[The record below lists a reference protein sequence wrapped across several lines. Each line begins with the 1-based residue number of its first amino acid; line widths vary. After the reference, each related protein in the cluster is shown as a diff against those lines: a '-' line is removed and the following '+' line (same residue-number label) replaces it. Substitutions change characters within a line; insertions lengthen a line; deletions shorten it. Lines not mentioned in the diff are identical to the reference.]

1 MVTTKTKGR
10 RLVHRADQ
18 LEYVTVFLLFSL
30 DCIRIL
36 SVPTAVLLY
45 KCFIVIQY
53 RLSIL
58 AMNLLYHMS
67 RGSVCAAERMKQLAS
82 ERYVSELLIL
92 SG

>member
-1 MVTTKTKGR
+1 MVGT
-10 RLVHRADQ
+10 ADSVLSREASLIQ
-18 LEYVTVFLLFSL
+18 VSTGSTVY
-30 DCIRIL
+30 IRI

-45 KCFIVIQY
+45 KCFIVIQC

-67 RGSVCAAERMKQLAS
+67 RGNACAAERMKQLAS
-82 ERYVSELLIL
+82 ERYVSELLIV